1 MAEGKHCEIE
11 RKYLIRYP
19 DSAQL
24 MAQPGCEIWK
34 IGQTYLRD
42 GEGGQTRRVRQIEV
56 NGRVEYTR
64 TFKRFVSALSTEE
77 DEARITEA
85 EYRRLLLDRDPGRM
99 TVSKTRYRIP
109 WGGHVLEFDLYP
121 FWSDR
126 AILEIELESE
136 EDAAEIPEW
145 VQIVRDV
152 TGEGRYKNSQIAR
165 TVPMEEL

>member
-1 MAEGKHCEIE
+1 M
-11 RKYLIRYP
+11 
-19 DSAQL
+19 
-24 MAQPGCEIWK
+24 
-34 IGQTYLRD
+34 
-42 GEGGQTRRVRQIEV
+42 
-56 NGRVEYTR
+56 EYTR

-136 EDAAEIPEW
+136 EDATEIPAW

>member
-1 MAEGKHCEIE
+1 MP
-11 RKYLIRYP
+11 L
-19 DSAQL
+19 
-24 MAQPGCEIWK
+24 
-34 IGQTYLRD
+34 
-42 GEGGQTRRVRQIEV
+42 
-56 NGRVEYTR
+56 
-64 TFKRFVSALSTEE
+64 RFVLDDIAESECDAVIYAATPEALDAGAAPAPGTEPEEEREIFANLGE

-136 EDAAEIPEW
+136 EDAAEIPAW